1 MKKFRHKTREM
12 LAPRT
17 TKESMSSKII
27 ALNQFIRGWCN
38 YSRGTSVPSKPFKKL
53 TNEIFWNMAHWL
65 GRKYK
70 ISMPEVM
77 QRYVEGST
85 FKTKSTTLI
94 MPSEYKAKKLMA
106 KTWHN
111 PYTAKEEIER
121 EKFLSYENLWNGKE
135 GDRLGWHDL
144 REEVIL
150 TKGTTCYLVGTKFTR
165 PSVERLSRTASR
177 RILGSLPFPAA
188 RRRIA
193 HGYRTLPPTL
203 AWRTR
208 SSPPARRVRSGNPS
222 HPPVGGYVPVGR
234 HGASGGAEFCPAF
247 SQKAPHWGATVGLT
261 PGVAGLGTPQ
271 PRAERIR

>member
-1 MKKFRHKTREM
+1 MGPSGR
-12 LAPRT
+12 ASGPRWPSVRT
-17 TKESMSSKII
+17 D
-27 ALNQFIRGWCN
+27 ALPMI
-38 YSRGTSVPSKPFKKL
+38 TLLPSQGDFCATALLVYLDP
-53 TNEIFWNMAHWL
+53 MAV
-65 GRKYK
+65 G
-70 ISMPEVM
+70 
-77 QRYVEGST
+77 
-85 FKTKSTTLI
+85 
-94 MPSEYKAKKLMA
+94 
-106 KTWHN
+106 
-111 PYTAKEEIER
+111 
-121 EKFLSYENLWNGKE
+121 LSY
-135 GDRLGWHDL
+135 
-144 REEVIL
+144 V
-150 TKGTTCYLVGTKFTR
+150 VGTKFTR